1 MFLIVMLVLAVL
13 WGLGALAFH
22 AGGGLIHLLLIVA
35 AISMVVHFVR
45 GRSARA

>member
-1 MFLIVMLVLAVL
+1 MFLIVALVFAVL
-13 WGLGALAFH
+13 WGLGALSFH